1 MSNFGKIYESTWW
14 GNPIAGDWGDVY
26 AQYTGN
32 QAFEFTVNTVL
43 GTGGSFANQFEIPTG
58 DGTFLYDVKTSDG
71 YEAIGLTG
79 DHTITFPSGA
89 GIRQVSIT
97 GRFPQMQFST
107 DSVNS
112 RDSKKLLSI
121 DNFGIYGIGSV
132 SQYLSFFD
140 CANLQIL
147 ATDVG
152 HFSSVESFFG
162 TFSRCTSLTSIPLID
177 TSAGRDFSVMAFGCF
192 NLTTFPNLNF
202 DNGTNFFGLVYFSPI
217 VNFPPNMFDNQTSS
231 EFNLAFSNTN
241 LSTQSID
248 GILVSID
255 VSGVLNGS
263 FTQNGGQAPSSIG
276 IAAKDNL
283 LAKGWTVSYTN

>member
-14 GNPIAGDWGDVY
+14 GNPIAGGWGGVY

-32 QAFEFTVNTVL
+32 QAFEFTVNTAL
-43 GTGGSFANQFEIPTG
+43 GTGGSLANQFEIPTG

-97 GRFPQMQFST
+97 GRFPQMQFTIDTSNT
-107 DSVNS
+107 
-112 RDSKKLLSI
+112 RDSEKLLSI

-132 SQYLSFFD
+132 SQYLSFYN
-140 CANLQIL
+140 CANMQVL
-147 ATDVG
+147 ATDLG
-152 HFSSVESFFG
+152 HFSSVESFYGMFG
-162 TFSRCTSLTSIPLID
+162 VCTSLTSIPLID
-177 TSAGRDFSVMAFGCF
+177 TSAGRNFRLFAFGC
-192 NLTTFPNLNF
+192 NSLTTFPNLNF
-202 DNGTNFFGLVYFSPI
+202 DNGTDFFAVNYSSPI
-217 VNFPPNMFDNQTSS
+217 VNFPLNMFDNQTASNFS
-231 EFNLAFSNTN
+231 LAFSQTN

-255 VSGVLNGS
+255 VSGVLNGN
-263 FTQNGGQAPSSIG
+263 FNQGGGQAPSSIG

-283 LAKGWTVSYTN
+283 LAKGWSISYTN